1 VVQVTYSPQ
10 RNRATE
16 LAFVTPSFTGSLTT
30 ASAISLSLTEGSL
43 SSASFNGTSITLGAG
58 HYLVSCSLGIEKN
71 TTSVSA
77 TLDWRLFVDSV
88 GVGSFGGLDN
98 SNALVMGIDISCT
111 AFTVDQGSTS
121 DLEVKVSNIN
131 TAGQEL
137 LSDYSYMIIWR
148 VDL

>member
-1 VVQVTYSPQ
+1 MTYLPQ
-10 RNRATE
+10 RDRAAE
-16 LAFVTPSFTGSLTT
+16 VAFVTPSFTGGLTT

-43 SSASFNGTSITLGAG
+43 SNASFNGTSITLGAG

-77 TLDWRLFVDSV
+77 TLDWRLFVDAIA
-88 GVGSFGGLDN
+88 VGSFGGLDN
-98 SNALVMGIDISCT
+98 SQAAVVGIDIACT
-111 AFTVDQGSTS
+111 AFTIDQGATS

-131 TAGQEL
+131 TTGQEL